1 MLFRNGSITPWT
13 YENLFTGT
21 DHSKQDL
28 LTHSLAWAS
37 FYVKVSPKKLQKAIT
52 SQLPT
57 CTLLFYFFSDSLD
70 ISLISPELCTYTHTW
85 THTYV
90 STLADC
96 LFLLKKK
103 FLWPVHTFSSYAKSI
118 TTLGYSTLGSVASP
132 EVSCVWI
139 SLHLTDTGDVSFTQ
153 VESNSTQDL

>member
-13 YENLFTGT
+13 YENLFTGS

-28 LTHSLAWAS
+28 LTHSLAGAS

-96 LFLLKKK
+96 LFLFKKK
-103 FLWPVHTFSSYAKSI
+103 SFFDQCTHSLPMPNQLLHWATACWPQWLLPKLVAC
-118 TTLGYSTLGSVASP
+118 GYHCTSQ
-132 EVSCVWI
+132 
-139 SLHLTDTGDVSFTQ
+139 TQ
-153 VESNSTQDL
+153 VMLVSHK